1 MDLQA
6 LLKQLQAILSV
17 IIRVIKLVLKFV
29 NIRAAAL
36 VPVHAGKM
44 VVPLA
49 AQVIVPQVV
58 LLCAELVAAPEDVHQ
73 E

>member
-29 NIRAAAL
+29 NISAAAFAL
-36 VPVHAGKM
+36 VHVEV